1 MQLFYH
7 PSLSPESE
15 TLLFDKEE
23 STHIYKVLRKKAGD
37 TLHITDGKGYL
48 YQGQILEVSDKKCL
62 VHLRSCE
69 LTPAPPYHLHMVV
82 APTKMNERYE
92 WFVEKAMEIG
102 LQELT
107 PIICEHSERKVI
119 KTERLEKILHTA
131 KKQSLQS

>member
-48 YQGQILEVSDKKCL
+48 YQGQILAL
-62 VHLRSCE
+62 L
-69 LTPAPPYHLHMVV
+69 
-82 APTKMNERYE
+82 
-92 WFVEKAMEIG
+92 
-102 LQELT
+102 
-107 PIICEHSERKVI
+107 
-119 KTERLEKILHTA
+119 
-131 KKQSLQS
+131 

>member
-48 YQGQILEVSDKKCL
+48 YQGQNGFEGKFYKIFKKPFHYCYNL
-62 VHLRSCE
+62 V
-69 LTPAPPYHLHMVV
+69 
-82 APTKMNERYE
+82 
-92 WFVEKAMEIG
+92 
-102 LQELT
+102 Q
-107 PIICEHSERKVI
+107 
-119 KTERLEKILHTA
+119 
-131 KKQSLQS
+131 